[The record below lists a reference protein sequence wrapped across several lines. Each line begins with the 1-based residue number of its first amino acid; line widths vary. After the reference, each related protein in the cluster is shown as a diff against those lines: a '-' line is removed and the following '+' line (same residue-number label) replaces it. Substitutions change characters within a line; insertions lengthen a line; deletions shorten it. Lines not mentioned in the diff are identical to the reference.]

1 MFERVRYA
9 FAGAHSAFASMTTAI
24 FCTEPF
30 RIPFAG
36 KVDVCCFD
44 KTGTITGEDLVVEGV
59 AGVDSTDPR
68 KLVPVTD
75 CGKDTILTLASAHAL
90 VLLDDG
96 TVVGDP
102 MERTTLDA
110 LDWKLSKGDQIGPKN
125 KEAKFTAQ
133 INVKRRFQFSSTLK
147 RMSTVV
153 NASEGGGKRLLA
165 SVKGAPE
172 TLKGMYSDIPANYDD
187 TYKYFT
193 RRGSRVLALGHKV
206 MKTDPSRVSVIG
218 RQVSGTLG

>member
-1 MFERVRYA
+1 
-9 FAGAHSAFASMTTAI
+9 
-24 FCTEPF
+24 
-30 RIPFAG
+30 
-36 KVDVCCFD
+36 VD
-44 KTGTITGEDLVVEGV
+44 K
-59 AGVDSTDPR
+59 SDPR

-75 CGKDTILTLASAHAL
+75 CGKDTVVTLASAHAL
-90 VLLDDG
+90 VLLEDG

-110 LDWKLSKGDQIGPKN
+110 LDWKISKGDQIGPKN
-125 KEAKFTAQ
+125 KGAKVDVQ
-133 INVKRRFQFSSTLK
+133 INVKRRFQFSSALK

-153 NASEGGGKRLLA
+153 NASDASGRRLLA

-172 TLKGMYSDIPANYDD
+172 TLKKMYSTVPENYDD

-206 MKTDPSRVSVIG
+206 MKTDPSKVKDVHRDDVECDLIFDGFLVFHCPLKPDAVESLKMLADSSHRVRTEG
-218 RQVSGTLG
+218 RWFVD